1 MAMSNSYGNTP
12 RPHQGMRE
20 RRDRDGAL
28 PESTPDCEQAVADCA
43 AEKERAAGQVHLRTR
58 R

>member
-1 MAMSNSYGNTP
+1 MSNSYGNTP